1 MSYIYQEDSVEL
13 APEKISVSIDPL
25 HGPTTIFHDVVIAS
39 EIVQPYPDGKALK
52 CRDELEAYAWT
63 VEGRWT
69 KAGGHPEDAIIS
81 DRADVCGRTTNAH
94 YVKNLK
100 DPKTGRPNR
109 AGVKADIQVFDK
121 RISSELL
128 DSMKKGKKRDVSI
141 GFFFKKD
148 EAPGKVTDGP
158 FMGEDYD
165 YVQRNMFHD
174 HLAIAIDN
182 GRCPSPYCGLG
193 ADEAVKRTLTNDP
206 FAGFAN
212 WGVCIEKIMAGNP
225 KLTKEQAANICGSL
239 KAKHENAAEQESLQ
253 NVAAIAKAILCECG
267 KEDMAATAHG
277 DMNKLR
283 DLVMEGYFSEHVIK
297 STTKQIDDRIKEIL
311 SAL

>member
-1 MSYIYQEDSVEL
+1 MTYIYQEDNMEL
-13 APEKISVSIDPL
+13 KPEKISSTLDPL
-25 HGPTTIFHDVVIAS
+25 HGPVTIFHDVIIAS
-39 EIVQPYPDGKALK
+39 EIIQPYPDGKALK
-52 CRDELEAYAWT
+52 SRDELEAYAWT

-81 DRADVCGRTTNAH
+81 DRTDVCGRTTNAR

-109 AGVKADIQVFDK
+109 AGVRADIQVFDK
-121 RISSELL
+121 KISPELL

-148 EAPGKVTDGP
+148 ETPGKVMDGP
-158 FMGEDYD
+158 FTGEDYD

-193 ADEAVKRTLTNDP
+193 ADEIVKKSLTGDP

-212 WGVCIEKIMAGNP
+212 FSECLIKVKEKNP
-225 KLTKEQAANICGSL
+225 KLSDESAVKICGSL
-239 KAKHENAAEQESLQ
+239 KAKHEDIIDFEKTQ
-253 NVAAIAKAILCECG
+253 NVSALLKAALCEIEKNEG
-267 KEDMAATAHG
+267 KMKETGELD
-277 DMNKLR
+277 KLK
-283 DLVMEGYFSEHVIK
+283 DLVLEGYFSEHTIQ
-297 STTKQIDDRIKEIL
+297 STKKQIDDKIKEIL
-311 SAL
+311 DQL